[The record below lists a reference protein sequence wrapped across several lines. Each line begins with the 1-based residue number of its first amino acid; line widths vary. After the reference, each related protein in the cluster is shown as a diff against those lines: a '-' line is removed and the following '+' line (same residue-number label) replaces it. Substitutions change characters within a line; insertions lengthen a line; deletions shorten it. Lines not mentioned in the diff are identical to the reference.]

1 MKRIIGAAAAG
12 VVAFSG
18 IYALAASLSV
28 SSNSLGAGTSVVA
41 ACQSATLNATYV
53 PESYSTTI
61 PGYTTAAVTVQGLA
75 NTCYGVPYRVTV
87 YGSGNA
93 SLGESIGTTPATG
106 TTFTATLP
114 GAVNAASITGVAIV
128 LGG

>member
-28 SSNSLGAGTSVVA
+28 TTNTLGAGTTAVA
-41 ACQSATLNATYV
+41 ACQSATLNVAYGPSYV
-53 PESYSTTI
+53 AGSGYETT
-61 PGYTTAAVTVQGLA
+61 TVTVTNLQS
-75 NTCYGVPYRVTV
+75 TCYSVPYKVTL
-87 YGSGNA
+87 YGAAGA
-93 SLGESIGTTPATG
+93 SLGEVTGTTPSSGSTITTG
-106 TTFTATLP
+106 AFSPL
-114 GAVNAASITGVAIV
+114 VSDASVQGVAVV